1 MFKVT
6 ITSNDTPTV
15 IGWSEENVPNKESLG
30 FSYDY
35 SSESDSSVD
44 IDSLQGSQDCNGRDL
59 YFSEEQFALW
69 EKYIW

>member
-15 IGWSEENVPNKESLG
+15 IGWSEENVPDIESLG
-30 FSYDY
+30 VSYSY
-35 SSESDSSVD
+35 STESDTSVD
-44 IDSLQGSQDCNGRDL
+44 IDSLQGSQDCHGRDI
-59 YFSEEQFALW
+59 YFTEDQFALW